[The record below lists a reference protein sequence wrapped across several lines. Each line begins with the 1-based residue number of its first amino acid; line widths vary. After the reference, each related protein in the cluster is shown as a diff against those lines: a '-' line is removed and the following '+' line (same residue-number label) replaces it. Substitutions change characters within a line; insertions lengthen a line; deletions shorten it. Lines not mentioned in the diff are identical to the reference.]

1 MLRFVPER
9 ENTDSIKSKPLQVS
23 GTADPSLSSMADLTH
38 GNTTMLQPSAM
49 GKPDWAAQPA
59 VESVE
64 KPAAAPARSATHEVD
79 FAHDSAGVIDF
90 DALLSDAVQAVQK
103 APTSQKASPFGRMSA
118 PRTSSVISEE
128 AIFAPGSR
136 PAPAALK
143 ISAEA
148 PDADSLFESG
158 SPSLFHDPQFASAA
172 THGEDDNV
180 VQRPRIELPRRAL
193 PAKSQLVRKIVQG
206 LITAALAIGIL
217 GVGSEFVGFGYFG
230 SKFWLNRKTVVK
242 AKVKALSLA
251 ELKVPVALLDTRES
265 YEAEIRRL
273 EQLANG
279 HGNDP
284 QLQQALA
291 DRYLDLLERYPTQ
304 FREVVQYHKRL
315 TQLLATLKKPARL
328 AALEMLA
335 DANLVG
341 AVKQL
346 ATLDAGSFDDQGVA
360 VRIRLADVEQQ
371 LMTDA
376 LTNPGL
382 TSAPDVDPLRKKL
395 EHSVELD
402 KAAAQMNAMREAVQ
416 TAANATKFTMLDAVL
431 QDRLGAFDKVVTL
444 LEPLV
449 AKAESHTEAWLVLG
463 TAQIE
468 RSEMARATA
477 QLAEAHRLATEQKS
491 RLFAKRAL
499 MMDARLAAK
508 KGEPSKMI
516 SILQEALALTPTDEL
531 TTIRLGRLLM
541 LHKRS
546 EEAKALLVGA
556 KKKLNFQSIAFEV
569 ALVEYWLN
577 VNRNE
582 DALEEIKE
590 ATKFYPD
597 SVDLLYLRGQV
608 EDKESHFATARD
620 TFAQVIQREPR
631 HLRAIMRLAE
641 LQAVA
646 GKHDEALTT
655 LVNARKILGDDEE
668 ILRLTSEELL
678 ALRRDVEGRAVLTIL
693 LRLSPQN
700 RTYLLRAAKMDLH
713 SGEVDRALGFLRQ
726 LRANKALDREA
737 AMQLA
742 QALASK
748 NQPDEAAATVLPFA
762 ESAPSDVEL
771 NTLTG
776 TYLID
781 SKDYD
786 RAQTVLDRAAE
797 TANGKSPDTLYQFG
811 RLAFRRGE
819 IEQGIAR
826 IRQAI
831 GLDGLAWW
839 YRMEL
844 ARNLFDEKSRK
855 GARETAVVE
864 LNTILSGEANYAT
877 ARRPVTAI
885 ADVHRMLARSFIDQ
899 LRYAQAVPHL
909 RAVLEK
915 EPNDADTLVMLG
927 HALYA
932 TGSKDAQPVLRDV
945 LRMRPSDA
953 RAALYLG
960 LTSLNAGQTSDAL
973 KWLQQAV
980 ANGGEDVAE
989 AWFHMALIYKER
1001 DQGPA
1006 AKRAIEQFLKLA
1018 PKNHEFRKDAEGIR
1032 RVLSGNH

>member
-1 MLRFVPER
+1 M
-9 ENTDSIKSKPLQVS
+9 
-23 GTADPSLSSMADLTH
+23 
-38 GNTTMLQPSAM
+38 
-49 GKPDWAAQPA
+49 
-59 VESVE
+59 
-64 KPAAAPARSATHEVD
+64 
-79 FAHDSAGVIDF
+79 
-90 DALLSDAVQAVQK
+90 
-103 APTSQKASPFGRMSA
+103 
-118 PRTSSVISEE
+118 
-128 AIFAPGSR
+128 
-136 PAPAALK
+136 
-143 ISAEA
+143 
-148 PDADSLFESG
+148 
-158 SPSLFHDPQFASAA
+158 
-172 THGEDDNV
+172 
-180 VQRPRIELPRRAL
+180 
-193 PAKSQLVRKIVQG
+193 
-206 LITAALAIGIL
+206 
-217 GVGSEFVGFGYFG
+217 
-230 SKFWLNRKTVVK
+230 
-242 AKVKALSLA
+242 
-251 ELKVPVALLDTRES
+251 
-265 YEAEIRRL
+265 
-273 EQLANG
+273 NG
-279 HGNDP
+279 
-284 QLQQALA
+284 
-291 DRYLDLLERYPTQ
+291 
-304 FREVVQYHKRL
+304 
-315 TQLLATLKKPARL
+315 
-328 AALEMLA
+328 
-335 DANLVG
+335 
-341 AVKQL
+341 
-346 ATLDAGSFDDQGVA
+346 
-360 VRIRLADVEQQ
+360 
-371 LMTDA
+371 
-376 LTNPGL
+376 
-382 TSAPDVDPLRKKL
+382 
-395 EHSVELD
+395 
-402 KAAAQMNAMREAVQ
+402 MREGVKP
-416 TAANATKFTMLDAVL
+416 AANATKFTMLDAVL
-431 QDRLGAFDKVVTL
+431 QDRLGAFDAVVTL

-449 AKAESHTEAWLVLG
+449 AKSESHTEAWLLLG
-463 TAQIE
+463 AAQIE
-468 RSEMARATA
+468 RNEIARATA
-477 QLAEAHRLATEQKS
+477 QLAEAHRLASEQKS
-491 RLFAKRAL
+491 LVFAKRCL
-499 MMDARLAAK
+499 LMDARLAAK

-516 SILQEALALTPTDEL
+516 SILQEVLTLTPTDEL
-531 TTIRLGRLLM
+531 ITIRLGRLLM

-620 TFAQVIQREPR
+620 TFAQVILREPR
-631 HLRAIMRLAE
+631 HLRAISLLAE
-641 LQAVA
+641 LQAAA

-693 LRLSPQN
+693 LRLAPQN

-713 SGEVDRALGFLRQ
+713 NGEVDRALGYLRQ

-797 TANGKSPDTLYQFG
+797 TANGKSAETLYQFG

-819 IEQGIAR
+819 IEQGISR

-831 GLDGLAWW
+831 GIDGLAWQ

-855 GARETAVVE
+855 GARELAVME
-864 LNTILSGEANYAT
+864 LNTILSGEANYLT
-877 ARRPVTAI
+877 ARRKVTAI
-885 ADVHRMLARSFIDQ
+885 ADVHRMLARSFVDQ

-909 RAVLEK
+909 RAVLQK
-915 EPNDADTLVMLG
+915 EPNDVDTLVALG

-932 TGSKDAQPVLRDV
+932 TGSKDAQQVLRDV
-945 LRMRPSDA
+945 LRLRPNDA
-953 RAALYLG
+953 KAALYLG

-973 KWLQQAV
+973 KWLQQA
-980 ANGGEDVAE
+980 ANDGGADVAE

-1001 DQGPA
+1001 DQAPA
-1006 AKRAIEQFLKLA
+1006 AKRAIEQF
-1018 PKNHEFRKDAEGIR
+1018 
-1032 RVLSGNH
+1032 